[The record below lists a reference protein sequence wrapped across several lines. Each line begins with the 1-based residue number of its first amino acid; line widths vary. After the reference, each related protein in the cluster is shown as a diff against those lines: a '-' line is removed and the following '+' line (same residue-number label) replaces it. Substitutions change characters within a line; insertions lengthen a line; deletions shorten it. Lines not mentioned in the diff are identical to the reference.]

1 MDYKFAVQC
10 LHVRTG
16 QWVTISEFL
25 TKEAAEA
32 TAIEYR
38 QGEPLVKYRVVP
50 L

>member
-1 MDYKFAVQC
+1 MAYKFAVQC
-10 LHVRTG
+10 LHVRTR

-32 TAIEYR
+32 TALEYR
-38 QGEPLVKYRVVP
+38 EDEPLVSYRVIP